1 MPFGR
6 ALSLFAE
13 FFRPQGSKISG
24 LFPETY
30 PKFENDP
37 NEVIYMLKGIGAS
50 EGYGIGKIMIVEEK
64 SLEYT
69 PHAVNDIEAETG
81 RYREAVKAFIEETK
95 GQAAALRISAGAK
108 EAEIMEGHI
117 GIINDPAM
125 GQEIEKLI
133 AGGTCAEAAV
143 EQMLDMFISI
153 FSMTDDDMT
162 RQRASDLKDIKRA
175 LLSILLGINEVKI
188 SDAPAGTVLVAKEVT
203 PSMTAGINKD
213 NIVGIVT
220 ETGSQT
226 SHSAILARAMEIP
239 AVLSVPN
246 ALSKLSSGEQIIVDG
261 SNGEV
266 ITAPTED
273 QIKEYIAKRDAFL
286 REKRELEMYRGR
298 RTMSASGEEYE
309 LCCNIGS
316 PKDAGKAVN
325 ADGEGVGLFRTEFL
339 FMDRNAMPT
348 EDEQFEAYKA
358 AAVILKGKPL
368 IIRTL
373 DIGGDKE
380 IPYLGLAK
388 EENPFMGFRAI
399 RYCLKNRDMFKS
411 QIKAILRASAF
422 GDVRIM
428 FPLITAVEELREGK
442 AIVEEAKAYLRASG
456 IPFNESI
463 PIGVMT
469 ETSAAGVI
477 ADILAKEADFFSI
490 GTNDLTGYT
499 MACDRGNSD
508 VSYLYSPFQPSV
520 LRMIRR
526 IIECGREQNIPVGM
540 CGEAAANPMMIP
552 LLMSFGLTEFSV
564 SSVSVLK
571 VRKNIAKW
579 TKAEA
584 DAVAE
589 KVMEMTTEKEI
600 TDYLKSVI

>member
-1 MPFGR
+1 
-6 ALSLFAE
+6 
-13 FFRPQGSKISG
+13 
-24 LFPETY
+24 
-30 PKFENDP
+30 
-37 NEVIYMLKGIGAS
+37 MLKGIGAS
-50 EGYGIGKIMIVEEK
+50 EGYGIGKVMIIEEY

-69 PHAVNDIEAETG
+69 PRTVTDVEAEIK
-81 RYREAVKAFIEETK
+81 RYHDAVAVFTEETK
-95 GQAAALRISAGAK
+95 AQAAALRISAGAK

-117 GIINDPAM
+117 GIVNDPAM
-125 GQEIEKLI
+125 GPEVDRLI
-133 AGGTCAEAAV
+133 SSGVCAESAV
-143 EQMLDMFISI
+143 EQMMDMFISI
-153 FSMTDDDMT
+153 FSMTDDEMT

-203 PSMTAGINKD
+203 PSMTAGINKK
-213 NIVGIVT
+213 NIVGIIT

-239 AVLSVPN
+239 AVLSAPN
-246 ALSKLSSGEQIIVDG
+246 ALSQLSSGEQVIVDG
-261 SNGEV
+261 TNGEV
-266 ITAPTED
+266 ITAPTPEQVAD
-273 QIKEYIAKRDAFL
+273 YEARREAYL
-286 REKRELEMYRGR
+286 REKRELELYRGKK
-298 RTMSASGEEYE
+298 TVSASGEEYE

-316 PKDAGKAVN
+316 AKDAGKAVK

-339 FMDRNAMPT
+339 FMDRTSLPS

-358 AAVILKGKPL
+358 AAMVLKGRPL

-380 IPYLGLAK
+380 IPYLGLAR

-399 RYCLKNRDMFKS
+399 RYCLKNRDMFRS

-442 AIVEEAKAYLRASG
+442 ALVEEAKGYLRASG
-456 IPFNESI
+456 IEFNENI
-463 PIGVMT
+463 PVGVMT
-469 ETSAAGVI
+469 ETASSGVI
-477 ADILAKEADFFSI
+477 ADVLAKEADFFSI

-508 VSYLYSPFQPSV
+508 VSYLYSPFQPAV
-520 LRMIRR
+520 LRMIKR
-526 IIECGREQNIPVGM
+526 IIECGRAEGIPVGM
-540 CGEAAANPMMIP
+540 CGEAAANPMMVP

-571 VRKNIAKW
+571 VRKCIAKW

-589 KVMEMTTEKEI
+589 KVMAMTTEKEI
-600 TDYLKSVI
+600 TDYLKTIV

>member
-1 MPFGR
+1 
-6 ALSLFAE
+6 
-13 FFRPQGSKISG
+13 
-24 LFPETY
+24 
-30 PKFENDP
+30 
-37 NEVIYMLKGIGAS
+37 MLKGIGAS
-50 EGYGIGKIMIVEEK
+50 EGYGVGRVMLIEEH

-69 PHAVNDIEAETG
+69 PRVITD
-81 RYREAVKAFIEETK
+81 VKAEVKRYKDAVDTFVAQTME
-95 GQAAALRISAGAK
+95 QAEALKISAGEK
-108 EAEIMEGHI
+108 EAEIMMGHAA
-117 GIINDPAM
+117 IIMDPFM
-125 GQEIEKLI
+125 GGEIEKLVD
-133 AGGTCAEAAV
+133 AGTCAEAAV
-143 EQMLDMFISI
+143 EQMCDMFINI
-153 FSMTDDDMT
+153 FSAADDDLT
-162 RQRASDLKDIKRA
+162 KQRAADVKDIKTA
-175 LLSILLGINEVKI
+175 MLSILLGIKEVKI

-203 PSMTAGINKD
+203 PSMTAGINKE
-213 NIVGIVT
+213 NIVGIIT

-239 AVLSVPN
+239 AVLSVPG
-246 ALSKLSSGEQIIVDG
+246 ALSKLSTGENVIVDG
-261 SNGEV
+261 KAGEV
-266 ITAPTED
+266 ITAPTPE
-273 QIKEYIAKRDAFL
+273 QVAEYGEKREAFL
-286 REKRELEMYRGR
+286 REKRELELFRGR
-298 RTMSASGEEYE
+298 RTLSASGEEYE

-316 PKDAGKAVN
+316 PKDAGKAME

-339 FMDRNAMPT
+339 FMDRNALPT
-348 EDEQFEAYKA
+348 EDEQFDAYKA
-358 AAVILKGKPL
+358 AAQIIKGKPL

-380 IPYLGLAK
+380 IPYLGLEK

-399 RYCLKNRDMFKS
+399 RYCLRNRDMFKS

-442 AIVEEAKAYLRASG
+442 ALVEEAKGDLRASG
-456 IPFNESI
+456 IAFNENI
-463 PIGVMT
+463 PVGVMT
-469 ETSAAGVI
+469 ETAASGVI
-477 ADILAKEADFFSI
+477 ADLLAKEADFFSI

-520 LRMIRR
+520 LRMIKS
-526 IIECGREQNIPVGM
+526 IIENGVKENIPVGM

-571 VRKNIAKW
+571 VRKCISKW

-584 DAVAE
+584 DAVAQ
-589 KVMEMTTEKEI
+589 KVMTMATEKEVV
-600 TDYLKSVI
+600 DYLSSVI

>member
-1 MPFGR
+1 
-6 ALSLFAE
+6 
-13 FFRPQGSKISG
+13 
-24 LFPETY
+24 
-30 PKFENDP
+30 
-37 NEVIYMLKGIGAS
+37 MLKGIGAS
-50 EGYGIGKIMIVEEK
+50 EGFGIGKVMIVEEK
-64 SLEYT
+64 KLEYT
-69 PHAVNDIEAETG
+69 PHAVNDVDAEKQ
-81 RYREAVKAFIEETK
+81 RYADAVAAFIEETK
-95 GQAAALRISAGAK
+95 EQAAALRVSAGDK

-117 GIINDPAM
+117 GIINDPGM
-125 GQEIEKLI
+125 KMSVDGLIE
-133 AGGTCAEAAV
+133 GGTCAEAAT
-143 EQMLDMFISI
+143 EQTLDMFIGI
-153 FSMTDDDMT
+153 FSATDDEMT
-162 RQRASDLKDIKRA
+162 QQRASDLKDIKHA

-188 SDAPAGTVLVAKEVT
+188 SEAPAGTVLVAKEVT

-213 NIVGIVT
+213 NIVGIIT

-246 ALSKLSSGEQIIVDG
+246 ALSQLSSGEQVIVDG
-261 SNGEV
+261 TNGEV
-266 ITAPTED
+266 VTAPSEAEITD
-273 QIKEYIAKRDAFL
+273 YTARRDAFL
-286 REKRELEMYRGR
+286 REKRELEMFRGR
-298 RTMSASGEEYE
+298 RTQSASGEEYE

-316 PKDAGKAVN
+316 PKDAGKAIA

-339 FMDRNAMPT
+339 FMDRTALPT

-380 IPYLGLAK
+380 IPYLGLEK

-399 RYCLKNRDMFKS
+399 RYCLKNREMFKS

-442 AIVEEAKAYLRASG
+442 ALVEEAKEYLRASG
-456 IPFNESI
+456 IAFNENI
-463 PIGVMT
+463 PVGVMT
-469 ETSAAGVI
+469 ETAASGVI
-477 ADILAKEADFFSI
+477 ADLLAKEADFFSI

-520 LRMIRR
+520 LRMIKS
-526 IIECGREQNIPVGM
+526 IIENAVKARIPVGM

-564 SSVSVLK
+564 SAVSVLK

-589 KVMEMTTEKEI
+589 KVMAMATEKEV
-600 TDYLKSVI
+600 TDYLKSIV